1 MGAPVLSPVERIK
14 AASRGLRGSIVES
27 LADKVTG
34 ALREDDQQLIKF
46 HGSYQQ
52 DDRDQRE
59 ERRLAKLEPAYSFM
73 IRTRLPGG
81 VCTPAQWLA
90 LDGLAGRYG
99 NGTLRITSRQA
110 FQLHGVIKTE
120 LKRTIA
126 AMNAALVDSIA
137 ACGDVNRNVLASPNP
152 VESHLHAEV
161 HRWATRLSEHLKPRT
176 RAYHE
181 IWLDGEKVAGGEEV
195 ACDEKAT
202 DRGEAEP
209 IYGPTY
215 LPRKFKAAIVV
226 PPQNDVDV
234 FAHDLGFIA
243 IVENHVLTGFNLTV
257 GGGLGATHGDPA
269 TYPRLADLLGFL
281 SPDQLLTVA
290 EAVVTIQRDY
300 GDRTERKHARLKY
313 TIADRGVD
321 WFKAELERRIAF
333 SLAPARP
340 FEFAGSGDRFGWV
353 EGVDGRSHLTLR
365 IEAGRVVDRGDRRLR
380 SGLARIAIMH
390 RGDFRLTPNQ
400 NLIIAGVTPSE
411 RWRIDALVAGYGMD
425 QHRTAPPLSRD
436 ALACVALP
444 TCPLAMAEAERY
456 LPAATATIDSLMQ
469 KHGVGGEPLLFRI
482 SGCPNGCSRPYLAE
496 IALVGKAPGRY
507 NLHLGGG
514 RDGTRLNQLYREN
527 VDEQG
532 ILEALDPLFAAWA
545 REREAGEDFGDY
557 LHRSGRLEA
566 PVMMPAPVAGAA

>member
-1 MGAPVLSPVERIK
+1 MGAPTVTPVERIK
-14 AASRGLRGSIVES
+14 AASRHLRGSIVES
-27 LADKVTG
+27 LADPVTG
-34 ALREDDQQLIKF
+34 GLREDDQHLLKF

-52 DDRDQRE
+52 DDRDVRE

-90 LDGLAGRYG
+90 LDGLAGRFG
-99 NGTLRITSRQA
+99 NGTLRLTTRQA
-110 FQLHGVIKTE
+110 FQLHGVIKTD

-152 VESHLHAEV
+152 FASAVHEEV
-161 HRWATRLSEHLKPRT
+161 YSWAVKLSELLLPRT

-181 IWLDGEKVAGGEEV
+181 IWLDGEKVAGGEES
-195 ACDEKAT
+195 
-202 DRGEAEP
+202 EP

-234 FAHDLGFIA
+234 FAQDLGFIA
-243 IVENHVLTGFNLTV
+243 IVEDGRLVGFNLTV
-257 GGGLGATHGDPA
+257 GGGFGATHGDSA

-281 SPDQLLTVA
+281 TPDSLLAVA
-290 EAVVTIQRDY
+290 EAVVTIQRDH

-313 TIADRGVD
+313 TIADRGVE
-321 WFKAELERRIAF
+321 WFKAELERRIGFA
-333 SLAPARP
+333 LEPARP
-340 FEFAGSGDRFGWV
+340 FEFSGSGDRFGWT
-353 EGVDGRSHLTLR
+353 EGVDGRWHLTLR
-365 IEAGRVVDRGDRRLR
+365 VEAGRVADRGDRRLK
-380 SGLARIAIMH
+380 SGLARIATIH
-390 RGDFRLTPNQ
+390 RGEFRLTPNQ
-400 NLIIAGVTPSE
+400 NLMVAGVAADQ
-411 RWRIDALVAGYGMD
+411 RWRIDALVAGYGLD
-425 QHRTAPPLSRD
+425 QYRTASPLERD

-456 LPAATATIDSLMQ
+456 LPAASAAILSLMQ
-469 KHGVGGEPLLFRI
+469 KHGVGDEPMLFRI

-514 RDGTRLNQLYREN
+514 RDGTRLNRLYREN
-527 VDEQG
+527 ADEQG
-532 ILEALDPLFAAWA
+532 ILAALDPLIAAWA
-545 REREAGEDFGDY
+545 RERQAGEAFGDF
-557 LHRSGRLEA
+557 LHRTGRLEA
-566 PVMMPAPVAGAA
+566 PAARGAA

>member
-1 MGAPVLSPVERIK
+1 MGAANVTPVERIK
-14 AASRGLRGSIVES
+14 AASRKLRGSIVES
-27 LADKVTG
+27 LADPVTG
-34 ALREDDQQLIKF
+34 GVREDDQQLIKF
-46 HGSYQQ
+46 HGTYQQ

-99 NGTLRITSRQA
+99 NGTLRLTSRQA
-110 FQLHGVIKTE
+110 FQLHGVIKTD
-120 LKRTIA
+120 LKQTIA

-152 VESHLHAEV
+152 VESALHADV
-161 HRWATRLSEHLKPRT
+161 HRWAVRLSELLLPRT

-195 ACDEKAT
+195 
-202 DRGEAEP
+202 EP
-209 IYGPTY
+209 IYGSTY

-243 IVENHVLTGFNLTV
+243 IVEHGGLVGFNLTV

-281 SPDQLLTVA
+281 VPEQLLAVA
-290 EAVVTIQRDY
+290 EAVVTIQRDH
-300 GDRTERKHARLKY
+300 GDRSERKHARLKY
-313 TIADRGVD
+313 TIADRGID
-321 WFKAELERRIAF
+321 WFRAELERRTGF
-333 SLAPARP
+333 TLAPPRP
-340 FEFAGSGDRFGWV
+340 FRFIGSGDRFGWI
-353 EGVDGRSHLTLR
+353 EGTDGRWHLTLR
-365 IEAGRVVDRGDRRLR
+365 IESGRVADRGDRRLR
-380 SGLARIAIMH
+380 SGLARIAAVH

-400 NLIIAGVTPSE
+400 NLIVAGVPPGE
-411 RWRIDALVAGYGMD
+411 RWRLDALVAGYGMYLY
-425 QHRTAPPLSRD
+425 QTARPLALD

-456 LPAATATIDSLMQ
+456 LPAATAALDALMQ

-507 NLHLGGG
+507 NLHIGGG
-514 RDGTRLNQLYREN
+514 RDGTRLNRLYREN
-527 VDEQG
+527 VDEEG
-532 ILEALDPLFAAWA
+532 ALAALDPLIAAWA
-545 REREAGEDFGDY
+545 QDREAGEAFGDF

-566 PVMMPAPVAGAA
+566 PAAVT

>member
-1 MGAPVLSPVERIK
+1 MGAANVTPVERIK
-14 AASRGLRGSIVES
+14 AASRNLRGSIVES
-27 LADKVTG
+27 LADPVTG
-34 ALREDDQQLIKF
+34 GVREDDQQLIKF

-73 IRTRLPGG
+73 IRTRMPGG

-99 NGTLRITSRQA
+99 NGTLRLTTRQA

-152 VESHLHAEV
+152 AESAIHADV
-161 HRWATRLSEHLKPRT
+161 HRWAVRLSELLLPRT

-181 IWLDGEKVAGGEEV
+181 IWLDGEKVAGGEEI
-195 ACDEKAT
+195 
-202 DRGEAEP
+202 EP
-209 IYGPTY
+209 IYGSTY

-243 IVENHVLTGFNLTV
+243 VVDDGRLAGFNLTV

-281 SPDQLLTVA
+281 VPEQLLAVA

-300 GDRTERKHARLKY
+300 GDRSERKHARLKY
-313 TIADRGVD
+313 TIADRGID
-321 WFKAELERRIAF
+321 WFKAELERRTGF
-333 SLAPARP
+333 TLAPPRP
-340 FEFAGSGDRFGWV
+340 FQFTGSGDRFGWI
-353 EGVDGRSHLTLR
+353 EGTDGRWHLTLR
-365 IEAGRVVDRGDRRLR
+365 IESGRVADRGERRLR
-380 SGLARIAIMH
+380 SGLARIAAIH

-400 NLIIAGVTPSE
+400 NLMVAGVAPGE
-411 RWRIDALVAGYGMD
+411 RWRLDALVAGYGMD
-425 QHRTAPPLSRD
+425 LYRTSAPLARD

-456 LPAATATIDSLMQ
+456 LPAATAALDSLMQ
-469 KHGVGGEPLLFRI
+469 RHGVGGEPLLFRI

-507 NLHLGGG
+507 NLHVGGG
-514 RDGTRLNQLYREN
+514 RDGTRLNRLYREN

-532 ILEALDPLFAAWA
+532 ALAALDPLIAAWA
-545 REREAGEDFGDY
+545 QEREAGEYFGDF
-557 LHRSGRLEA
+557 LHRSGRLET
-566 PVMMPAPVAGAA
+566 PAAAT